1 MFPERPGHRYS
12 YVESRKQVYVPRYEE
27 WVRSRPDAMETLEG
41 IQTLLREQ
49 DRPVVVFDLD
59 GPRDAFGEME
69 TVRVTPE
76 MLRERINDVRFPF
89 GHGYVVAAMAAGIPA
104 AAYCA

>member
-1 MFPERPGHRYS
+1 
-12 YVESRKQVYVPRYEE
+12 
-27 WVRSRPDAMETLEG
+27 
-41 IQTLLREQ
+41 
-49 DRPVVVFDLD
+49 
-59 GPRDAFGEME
+59 ME